1 MTADANLKKLQL
13 RIEELEDICDQ
24 HMKSEQMLRRSNQ
37 TIKCILAHSAI
48 GFGLVENQAFV
59 EANEAMRKLFGF
71 SRRGDYEG
79 KRLSALYPAAADYER
94 VADDIETT
102 LRAGEVVQLD
112 TTFRRKDGS
121 TFLGHLKIS
130 TLDPANPMRR
140 AVVSVSDISWRK
152 EVEAELMEKEKL
164 QGVIEMAGAICHEL
178 NQPIQVA
185 TFEFSQ
191 VLEESDL
198 APKVRADLTKIK
210 RQIDKIASITG
221 KLMRITRYETRE
233 YIEGKKIIDID
244 RASGLLP

>member
-13 RIEELEDICDQ
+13 RIEELEDICAQ

-37 TIKCILAHSAI
+37 TIKSILAHSAI
-48 GFGLVENQAFV
+48 GFGLVENQTFV
-59 EANEAMRKLFGF
+59 EVNEAMRKLFGL
-71 SRRGDYEG
+71 SCRDDYEG
-79 KRLSALYPAAADYER
+79 KCLSALYPAAADYER
-94 VADDIETT
+94 VADGIETT

-112 TTFRRKDGS
+112 ATFRRKDGS

-152 EVEAELMEKEKL
+152 KVEVQLMEKEKL

-191 VLEESDL
+191 VLEESEL
-198 APKVRADLTKIK
+198 APKVRVDLNKIK